1 MPYLNEM
8 IPELVCCVVLV
19 SDVCN
24 SKNVSSDAFVVLQ
37 GRWLWLGQVKGF
49 TLYSRTCSSHTCNPT
64 ALYILPLQQREC
76 LDAPSMQYDAVPA
89 SGCTSSARQ

>member
-19 SDVCN
+19 SDVSN

-49 TLYSRTCSSHTCNPT
+49 TL
-64 ALYILPLQQREC
+64 
-76 LDAPSMQYDAVPA
+76 
-89 SGCTSSARQ
+89 